1 MARLVAFTDQLT
13 GVKSKHAYAVHEGM
27 IETSISPLET
37 RIENRNRSFCKF
49 YISEDGLF
57 CYTTLGLKV
66 NRTCL

>member
-37 RIENRNRSFCKF
+37 RIENRSREFF
-49 YISEDGLF
+49 
-57 CYTTLGLKV
+57 V
-66 NRTCL
+66 NFIYQRMVCSAILHWG